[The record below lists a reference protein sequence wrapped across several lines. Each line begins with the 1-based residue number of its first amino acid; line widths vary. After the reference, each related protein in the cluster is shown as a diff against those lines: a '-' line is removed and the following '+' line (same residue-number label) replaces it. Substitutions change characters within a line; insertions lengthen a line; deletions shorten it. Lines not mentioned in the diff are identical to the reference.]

1 MIVQEYPRRSPSL
14 ILAIVASLVLH
25 GLVLFVQRQTP
36 ESNAQP
42 PGRLEAALR
51 PRPQSPP
58 PAAQPVAPQLES
70 QPKQQTP
77 AKPKNQRPVLAVP
90 KSKTQTASQSKPKWT
105 VAQKEEMDQFL
116 KELEPKNKVKPDL
129 AQRSMAMAREYGR
142 EQAREDSQ
150 GSEMLERRPNSPP
163 VDPFSLEMY
172 LDSLVRKLNR
182 SAGYVKNE
190 PRTKGMKSALVRVQ
204 LNPDGSMR
212 NFKVVNAGDQQ
223 MEIAYIKS
231 VVEQAVPFAPFPA
244 DILRSAKSLT
254 MMICIQPPS
263 MSGGFGFSRVP
274 EGSRC

>member
-51 PRPQSPP
+51 PRPQSPS
-58 PAAQPVAPQLES
+58 PAAQPVAPQVES

-150 GSEMLERRPNSPP
+150 GSEMLERRPN
-163 VDPFSLEMY
+163 
-172 LDSLVRKLNR
+172 SLVRKLNR

>member
-1 MIVQEYPRRSPSL
+1 MIVQEYPHRSPSL

-51 PRPQSPP
+51 PRPQSPL
-58 PAAQPVAPQLES
+58 PAAQQVVSQAET
-70 QPKQQTP
+70 QPKQQTL

-172 LDSLVRKLNR
+172 LDSLVKKLNR
-182 SAGYVKNE
+182 SAGHVKNE

-212 NFKVVNAGDQQ
+212 NFKVVNAGDQLP
-223 MEIAYIKS
+223 EIAYIKS
-231 VVEQAVPFAPFPA
+231 VVEQAVPFSPFPP

-274 EGSRC
+274 DGARC

>member
-14 ILAIVASLVLH
+14 MLAIVASLVLH
-25 GLVLFVQRQTP
+25 GLILFVQRQTP
-36 ESNAQP
+36 ESTAQP

-51 PRPQSPP
+51 PRPQSLP
-58 PAAQPVAPQLES
+58 PAPPVVAQAEM
-70 QPKQQTP
+70 QPKQQAP
-77 AKPKNQRPVLAVP
+77 VKPKNQRPVLAVP

-105 VAQKEEMDQFL
+105 VAQKQEMDQFL
-116 KELEPKNKVKPDL
+116 KELEPKNKAKPDL

-142 EQAREDSQ
+142 EQAHEDSQ

-182 SAGYVKNE
+182 SAGYVRNE
-190 PRTKGMKSALVRVQ
+190 PRTKGLKSALVRVQ

-212 NFKVVNAGDQQ
+212 NFKVVNAGDQLP
-223 MEIAYIKS
+223 EIAYIKS

>member
-1 MIVQEYPRRSPSL
+1 MIVQETPRRSPSL
-14 ILAIVASLVLH
+14 IFAIVTSLVLH

-36 ESNAQP
+36 QSVAQP

-51 PRPQSPP
+51 PRPESPAPTP
-58 PAAQPVAPQLES
+58 PQVDAQA
-70 QPKQQTP
+70 KQQAS

-90 KSKTQTASQSKPKWT
+90 QSKTQTASQSKPTWT

-116 KELEPKNKVKPDL
+116 KELEPRNKVKPDL

-150 GSEMLERRPNSPP
+150 GSEILERLPNSPP

-172 LDSLVRKLNR
+172 LDGLVKKLNR

-223 MEIAYIKS
+223 AEISYIKS
-231 VVEQAVPFAPFPA
+231 VVEQATPFSAFPA
-244 DILRSAKSLT
+244 DMRRSAKSLT
-254 MMICIQPPS
+254 LMICIQPPS
-263 MSGGFGFSRVP
+263 MSGGYGFSRVP
-274 EGSRC
+274 DGARC